1 MLSTTDAL
9 IEKQISSEESH
20 ARDQA
25 RASHWVFTALQLMQ
39 LCKYLFSSKRII
51 ILVSLYLESSL
62 PFLTRSKPLAHTCCR
77 WAFGWGWPQGV
88 RALPTMLCCA
98 ILPTDTWLKYSSL
111 WFAHC
116 DSPCSRIYFTISPCP
131 VLAAW
136 CSKEPW
142 SGPWINKL
150 APFLQHS
157 MNWKKQ
163 INKQKKMHTHTGKG

>member
-25 RASHWVFTALQLMQ
+25 RASHWVFTALKLMQ

-62 PFLTRSKPLAHTCCR
+62 PFLTCSEPLAHTCCR

-111 WFAHC
+111 WV
-116 DSPCSRIYFTISPCP
+116 CP
-131 VLAAW
+131 LWLTVLQDIFHNL
-136 CSKEPW
+136 SVP
-142 SGPWINKL
+142 SLG
-150 APFLQHS
+150 S
-157 MNWKKQ
+157 MVQ
-163 INKQKKMHTHTGKG
+163 QGAMVGSLD